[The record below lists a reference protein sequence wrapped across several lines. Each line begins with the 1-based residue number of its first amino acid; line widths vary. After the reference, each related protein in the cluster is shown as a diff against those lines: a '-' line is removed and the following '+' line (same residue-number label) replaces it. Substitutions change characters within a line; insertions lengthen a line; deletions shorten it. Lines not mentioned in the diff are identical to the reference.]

1 MRINLTYNHFKE
13 HKEYHPTQDCCF
25 NGSIPEKKQHPLR
38 IFCFQDKNVDFPQE
52 VLGIPAVNVVSPSAN
67 NAPDHGTDAGIA
79 YFASWLVI
87 WTGKTVIKTCIS
99 LKTNGWKPTIGGLL
113 DGFFPPSLRGKLF
126 FRFQPFVSERGGYN
140 LHSLMS
146 FLKRGW

>member
-113 DGFFPPSLRGKLF
+113 DVFFPPSLRGKLF
-126 FRFQPFVSERGGYN
+126 FRFQPFVSERGGIIFTV
-140 LHSLMS
+140 L
-146 FLKRGW
+146 